1 MKTEKDW
8 ADALRE
14 QCFPE
19 EVSPSPGSW
28 AGISGKMR
36 RRTIRRWS
44 LAAALALL
52 IPSGGVLLF
61 RPSPSVTP
69 PVAVLERPVLEG
81 RPELLATLPPTGR
94 VIPLQTRK
102 PVRKEEAVSG
112 PMELAVPPR
121 EEPTV
126 APAEETAVIDDE
138 PVHPGTG
145 LSEAEPEHDEWF
157 PMEAGQAVSRKKRL
171 SVTVQA
177 GSATGKR
184 DSYPLQEYTKRM
196 SLQSKA
202 AYIYWNNLLNNSGV
216 YQLHY
221 RHDPPLSLGLAV
233 RWDFSDR
240 MALES
245 GLTYSYLHSFEE
257 QAGHQQLHFLGI
269 PLKLDI
275 RLLSAGGLEAGVG
288 AFGMA
293 EKCLSAVQG
302 GIRFQE
308 PSLQWSAGAFL
319 DAAYRLGPHT
329 SLYLQ
334 PSLSYYFTKTTLI
347 TYRTENP
354 FSFTLQAG
362 LRFHL

>member
-1 MKTEKDW
+1 MKTEKNW

-28 AGISGKMR
+28 AGISGKMH
-36 RRTIRRWS
+36 RRTVRRWS

-52 IPSGGVLLF
+52 IPSGGILLF
-61 RPSPSVTP
+61 RPTP
-69 PVAVLERPVLEG
+69 TVPHPVAVLERPVLEG

-94 VIPLQTRK
+94 VIPLPSRK

-112 PMELAVPPR
+112 PMEPAVPPQ
-121 EEPTV
+121 EEPAM

-145 LSEAEPEHDEWF
+145 LSEAEPEPDGWF
-157 PMEAGQAVSRKKRL
+157 PMEAEQATSRKKRL
-171 SVTVQA
+171 SVTVQG
-177 GSATGKR
+177 GSATGQR
-184 DSYPLQEYTKRM
+184 DSYPLQEYAQRM

-233 RWDFSDR
+233 RWDFWDR

-269 PLKLDI
+269 PLKLDV
-275 RLLSAGGLEAGVG
+275 RLFSIGPLDVG
-288 AFGMA
+288 AGALGMA

-319 DAAYRLGPHT
+319 DAAYRLGPHA

>member
-1 MKTEKDW
+1 MKTEKNW

-28 AGISGKMR
+28 AGISGKMH
-36 RRTIRRWS
+36 RRTVRRWS

-52 IPSGGVLLF
+52 IPSGGILLF
-61 RPSPSVTP
+61 RPTP
-69 PVAVLERPVLEG
+69 TVPHPVAVLERPVLEG

-94 VIPLQTRK
+94 VIPLPSRK

-112 PMELAVPPR
+112 PMEPAVPPR
-121 EEPTV
+121 EEPAV
-126 APAEETAVIDDE
+126 VPAV
-138 PVHPGTG
+138 
-145 LSEAEPEHDEWF
+145 EAEVVDTKPVDIDSTPSGPEAGEWF
-157 PMEAGQAVSRKKRL
+157 PLETEQAAPRKRRL
-171 SVTVQA
+171 SVTLQG
-177 GSATGKR
+177 GSATGQR
-184 DSYPLQEYTKRM
+184 DSYPLQAYAKRM

-202 AYIYWNNLLNNSGV
+202 AYIYWNNLLNNSGI

-233 RWDFSDR
+233 RWDFWDR

-269 PLKLDI
+269 PLKLDV
-275 RLLSAGGLEAGVG
+275 RLFSIGPLDVG
-288 AFGMA
+288 AGALGMA

-308 PSLQWSAGAFL
+308 PSLQWSAGAFV
-319 DAAYRLGPHT
+319 DAAYRLGPHA

>member
-1 MKTEKDW
+1 MKTEKNW

-19 EVSPSPGSW
+19 EVSPSSGSW
-28 AGISGKMR
+28 AGISGKMH
-36 RRTIRRWS
+36 RRTVRRWS

-52 IPSGGVLLF
+52 IPFGGILLF
-61 RPSPSVTP
+61 RPAPTVNH

-112 PMELAVPPR
+112 PMEPAVPPR

-126 APAEETAVIDDE
+126 VPAEEAEVIDTKQVDIDST
-138 PVHPGTG
+138 PSGP
-145 LSEAEPEHDEWF
+145 EAGEWF
-157 PMEAGQAVSRKKRL
+157 PLETEQAAPRKRRL
-171 SVTVQA
+171 SVTVQG

-184 DSYPLQEYTKRM
+184 DSYPLQEYAKRM

-269 PLKLDI
+269 PLKLDV
-275 RLLSAGGLEAGVG
+275 RLFSIGPLDVG
-288 AFGMA
+288 AGALGMA

-319 DAAYRLGPHT
+319 DAAYRLGPHA